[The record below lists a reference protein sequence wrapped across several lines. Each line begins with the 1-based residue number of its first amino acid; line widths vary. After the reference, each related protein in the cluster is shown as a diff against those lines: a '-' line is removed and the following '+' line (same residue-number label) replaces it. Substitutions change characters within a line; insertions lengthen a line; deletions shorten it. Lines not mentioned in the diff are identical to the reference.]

1 MVATHGKDLRTGRS
15 PWMSR
20 PLRALPHT
28 PLKRDLTTDVVVV
41 GAGISGALVAD
52 LLTEAGFGVVILD
65 RRGPLLGSTPA
76 STALLQY
83 EIDTPL
89 TLLAEAIGRERA
101 ERIWRRSKLALD
113 ALHERA
119 RRLAISADLA
129 TRDTLYLAGDLLGP
143 EALAVEAEARR
154 RAGFEVSL
162 LKPSQVEDRYGVAPR
177 AAILGHGNV
186 AADPRRLAAGF
197 LRNALTNGARLHAP
211 AEVVDVHGHSR
222 GVTATTAGGPVVR
235 AAHLV
240 FATGYELPVGVPRK
254 GHRIVSTFC
263 LATKPQPRTVPKAMP
278 FVWEASEPY
287 LYLRRDQDGR
297 IICGG
302 EDEEFAE
309 EERRDAMLHDKVAI
323 IRDKLGKLMPGID
336 TAPDYAWCGSF
347 GASPTGTPSIGAVPG
362 MANCSCVLGYG
373 GNGITFSM
381 MAAQILRGLIT
392 GTGDPDADLVSFRRR
407 F

>member
-1 MVATHGKDLRTGRS
+1 MTATHGKDLRTGRS

-20 PLRALPHT
+20 PLRALPQSV
-28 PLKRDLTTDVVVV
+28 PKRDLKADVIVV

-52 LLTEAGFGVVILD
+52 LLTDAGLTVILFD
-65 RRGPLLGSTPA
+65 RRGALLGSTPA

-89 TLLAEAIGRERA
+89 TLLTEAIGRERA
-101 ERIWRRSKLALD
+101 ERVWRRSKLALE

-119 RRLAISADLA
+119 RHLAISADIS
-129 TRDTLYLAGDLLGP
+129 TRDTLYLAGDLLSP
-143 EALAVEAEARR
+143 EALALEAEARR

-162 LKPSQVEDRYGVAPR
+162 LKPSVVAGRYGLEPR

-197 LRNALTNGARLHAP
+197 LRNALTNGARLYAP
-211 AEVVDVHGHSR
+211 VEVVGVESHSR
-222 GVTATTAGGPVVR
+222 GVTVATDVGPVAR
-235 AAHLV
+235 AGHLV

-302 EDEEFAE
+302 EDEEFADE
-309 EERRDAMLHDKVAI
+309 KRRDAMLHDKVAV
-323 IRDKLGKLMPGID
+323 IRDKLGRLMPGID

-347 GASPTGTPSIGAVPG
+347 GASPTGTPSIGPVPG

-381 MAAQILRGLIT
+381 MAAQIIRGLVT
-392 GTGDPDADLVSFRRR
+392 GTGDPDADLFSFRRR

>member
-1 MVATHGKDLRTGRS
+1 MTATHDKDLRTGRS

-20 PLRALPHT
+20 PLRPLPQSV
-28 PLKRDLTTDVVVV
+28 PKRDLKADVVVV

-52 LLTEAGFGVVILD
+52 LLTEAGLKVVILD

-89 TLLAEAIGRERA
+89 SLLAEDIGRGRA
-101 ERIWRRSKLALD
+101 ERTWRRSKLALD

-119 RRLAISADLA
+119 RHLAVSADIA
-129 TRDTLYLAGDLLGP
+129 THDTLYLAGDLLGP
-143 EALAVEAEARR
+143 EALGAEAVARR

-162 LKPSQVEDRYGVAPR
+162 LKPAEVADRYGLEPR
-177 AAILGHGNV
+177 SAILGHGNV

-197 LRNALTNGARLHAP
+197 LRNALTNGARLYAP
-211 AEVVDVHGHSR
+211 AEVVDVEGHTR
-222 GVTATTAGGPVVR
+222 GVTAATARGPVVR

-263 LATKPQPRTVPKAMP
+263 LATKPQPRTVPTAMP

-302 EDEEFAE
+302 EDEEFAD
-309 EERRDAMLHDKVAI
+309 EERRDAMLDDKVAV
-323 IRDKLGKLMPGID
+323 IRDKLGRLMPGID
-336 TAPDYAWCGSF
+336 TAPDYAWCSSF

-381 MAAQILRGLIT
+381 MAAQIIRGLVT
-392 GTGDPDADLVSFRRR
+392 GTGDPDADLFSFRRR